1 MKSWYFDS
9 LSILQPESGPHK
21 EVFER
26 LEMKIFFSKLVIW
39 ETFACMKLEKWKIN
53 VCWIWICS
61 KNMTFLA
68 LYADPNHIIFCGYFL
83 HTWKNVHFYVKK

>member
-26 LEMKIFFSKLVIW
+26 LEMKIFFSKLVILRN
-39 ETFACMKLEKWKIN
+39 AC
-53 VCWIWICS
+53 
-61 KNMTFLA
+61 
-68 LYADPNHIIFCGYFL
+68 LYEIGEMENKCLLDFNL
-83 HTWKNVHFYVKK
+83 